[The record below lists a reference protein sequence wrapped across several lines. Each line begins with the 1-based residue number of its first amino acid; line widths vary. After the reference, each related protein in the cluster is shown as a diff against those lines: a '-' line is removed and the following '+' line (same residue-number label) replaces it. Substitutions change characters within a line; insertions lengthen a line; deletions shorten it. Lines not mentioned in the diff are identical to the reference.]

1 LGLLIFRLLLLAVIW
16 AMGLCETRLSAA
28 DSTLTNSSP
37 VLSPTLSS
45 TRLVTARDFY
55 NEGTR
60 LLRTGKLREAES
72 SLQTAVA
79 SDDETV
85 QPEAL
90 YNLAH
95 ARFQQGEQVLRDGPK
110 THELQTFGATALA
123 AGDQALQTLNA
134 ASATDS
140 NNQIIL
146 AAYLR
151 ARGASKQLKSAIKAV
166 QDALDE
172 YGAILLRWER
182 AAGDFRSAAEL
193 NPTDTQASF
202 NAAVVDRQIAD
213 LVDQKSFMQLLSKNL
228 MKKRQQVRD
237 AMMQIQQR
245 MPKGKIPGD
254 EEDDD
259 DEPDPKD
266 KEPKTGPQEAPD
278 KEGQRM
284 AMTWEEAARLL
295 QTLKL
300 DSNRK
305 LPIGTKQTERPQNR
319 KGRDW

>member
-1 LGLLIFRLLLLAVIW
+1 MLLAAVW
-16 AMGLCETRLSAA
+16 AGGLCGTGLSGA
-28 DSTLTNSSP
+28 DSAETNHSP
-37 VLSPTLSS
+37 DLSPALNS
-45 TRLVTARDFY
+45 TALVTARDFF

-60 LLRTGKLREAES
+60 LLRAGKLRDAES
-72 SLQTAVA
+72 NLQTAVA
-79 SDDETV
+79 SNDETV

-110 THELQTFGATALA
+110 THELQTYGATALA
-123 AGDQALQTLNA
+123 GGDAALQTLNV
-134 ASATDS
+134 ATA
-140 NNQIIL
+140 NNLNNELIL

-151 ARGASKQLKSAIKAV
+151 ARGASKQLKSALKAV
-166 QDALDE
+166 QEALDE
-172 YGAILLRWER
+172 YGAVLLRWER

-193 NPTDTQASF
+193 NPADTQASF
-202 NAAVVDRQIAD
+202 NAAVVDRHIAD
-213 LVDQKSFMQLLSKNL
+213 LVDQKAFLQLMSKNL

-245 MPKGKIPGD
+245 MPKGKIPGE
-254 EEDDD
+254 EEDDE
-259 DEPDPKD
+259 DEPDPKEKD
-266 KEPKTGPQEAPD
+266 KEPKTGQQEAPD